1 MDSRRKAWVTEM
13 KVEQESDI
21 RIKDRR
27 KKEVFEMHFFV
38 KRQRRVSFVSMRDR
52 QSDGERCVEESCHEW

>member
-27 KKEVFEMHFFV
+27 KKEVFVMHFF
-38 KRQRRVSFVSMRDR
+38 
-52 QSDGERCVEESCHEW
+52 C